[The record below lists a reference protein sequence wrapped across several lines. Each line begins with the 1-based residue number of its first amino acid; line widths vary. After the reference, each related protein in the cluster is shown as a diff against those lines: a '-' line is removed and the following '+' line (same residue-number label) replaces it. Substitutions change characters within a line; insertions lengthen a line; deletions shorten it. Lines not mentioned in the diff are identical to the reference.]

1 MKNKFLLL
9 LIIVISSFNT
19 HAQNLGSISGKVID
33 QNTGEILIGA
43 SLQLVGTTNG
53 ATTDIEGRFTIRKVN
68 PGTYK
73 LKASFVSYDSSIL
86 DSVQVNANE
95 VTIIDIS
102 LAAKSLQLEQVV
114 ITSESVKNF
123 EAALLNQQ
131 KKSISINDG
140 LSAEQM
146 KRSTDANMA
155 DAMRRIPGVTLSE
168 GKFINLRGL
177 SERYSSAMFNNAAL
191 ASTEPEKRSFAFDLI
206 PSSLIDNTIVT
217 KSYSAEN
224 PADFGSGL
232 ISLNTIDFPSK
243 RLFSISFGSSF
254 VDGVTSRNILTY
266 NGGKKDF
273 IGIDDGTRALPADFP
288 TDLENDDQTQIFID
302 AKKLSNNWKTI
313 SAKAPVNQSYGIA
326 FGDKFMLL
334 DQELGLILSFNYKKN
349 TNSAEVTRKEL
360 MKEINADGRYAER
373 FSFSGTQYSESV
385 LWGGLANLS
394 YKFDDFHKLSLKN
407 SYTVNADDEVV
418 NMIGQQND
426 QSSYRQN
433 IGLRYIS
440 RTLLANQLT
449 GDLYFPE
456 INGAQLQYQLS
467 FSESNRSEPD
477 YRRYAY
483 ELDTETNQPLYMILG
498 PEVSPQLAGRYYSD
512 LYEKSKSS
520 SINIKVPVGI
530 VKLKFGFSYTEKK
543 RNFDSRLI
551 GIVSQSQTKES
562 IKKYAI
568 DSIFA
573 EKNFRSTFGFSLEE
587 YNNGTNV
594 YTASELVRAGY
605 IVTETPVSVYGN
617 EFVVSL
623 GMRMESLN
631 SLLSSFLQDHK
642 DIAFNIARDEIKFFP
657 SATIAYRIN
666 EKSNFKTSYSRTINR
681 PEFRE
686 TAPFTYYDF
695 QNQISTK
702 GDTTVGPASISH
714 VDLRYE
720 IFPRPEEL
728 FSVSIFYK
736 EIKNAIEA
744 TIIAGSNAMR
754 SFKNAPLAKNVG
766 FEVEGRFKLD
776 HISNMLSDVSVVA
789 NYSRIKSEIHESR
802 VDDNG
807 LKKPFLRSLQGQAPY
822 IVNLS
827 LIYHNTEFGSNIAL
841 SFYQSGRRIIET
853 ADPED
858 QRSIS
863 DIYEEPRPLLD
874 FVASQMFMDLFELK
888 LSIKDILVEDQKLT
902 MLDYTLRRTSKHAQY
917 SLGINFKL

>member
-1 MKNKFLLL
+1 MKNKLLLL
-9 LIIVISSFNT
+9 LIVVSSFNT
-19 HAQNLGSISGKVID
+19 IAQNLGSISGKVID

-43 SLQLVGTTNG
+43 SVQLVGTGTG
-53 ATTDIEGRFTIRKVN
+53 ATTDIEGRFTVRKVK
-68 PGTYK
+68 PGIYK
-73 LKASFVSYDSSIL
+73 IKASFVSYDSSLL
-86 DSVQVNANE
+86 DSIIVNAND
-95 VTIIDIS
+95 VTIVDIS

-114 ITSESVKNF
+114 ITGESVKNF

-206 PSSLIDNTIVT
+206 PSSLIDNTVVT

-243 RLFSISFGSSF
+243 RLFSISLGSSF
-254 VDGVTSRNILTY
+254 VDGVTSRNMLSY
-266 NGGKKDF
+266 NGGNKDF
-273 IGIDDGTRALPADFP
+273 MGIDDGTRSLPADFP
-288 TDLENDDQTQIFID
+288 SDLEKDDPTQIFAD

-313 SAKAPVNQSYGIA
+313 STKAPVNQSYGIA

-349 TNSAEVTRKEL
+349 TNSAEVNRKEL
-360 MKEINADGRYAER
+360 TKDIGPDGRYTER
-373 FSFSGTQYSESV
+373 FSFDGTQYTESV
-385 LWGGLANLS
+385 LWGSLANFS

-407 SYTVNADDEVV
+407 SYTVNADDEVINV
-418 NMIGQQND
+418 IGMQND

-433 IGLRYIS
+433 VGLRYIS
-440 RTLLANQLT
+440 RTLLANQLI
-449 GDLYFPE
+449 GDLYLPE

-483 ELDTETNQPLYMILG
+483 ELDPETNQPLYMILSL
-498 PEVSPQLAGRYYSD
+498 EASPQLAGRYYSN
-512 LYEKSKSS
+512 LYEKSRGS
-520 SINIKVPVGI
+520 SINLKMPVGI
-530 VKLKFGFSYTEKK
+530 TKLKFGFNYSEKK
-543 RNFDSRLI
+543 RSFDSRLI
-551 GIVSQSQTKES
+551 GIVTQSQTKES
-562 IKKYAI
+562 MKKYGI
-568 DSIFA
+568 DSIFM
-573 EKNFRSTFGFSLEE
+573 EKNFRRDVGFSIREFSS
-587 YNNGTNV
+587 GTNSYV
-594 YTASELVRAGY
+594 ADEIIRAGY
-605 IVTETPVSVYGN
+605 VVTETPVTVFEN
-617 EFVVSL
+617 EFIVSL
-623 GMRMESLN
+623 GMRMESVN
-631 SLLSSFLQDHK
+631 TLLSSFLQDLKTVPFSVAK
-642 DIAFNIARDEIKFFP
+642 DEVKFFP
-657 SATIAYRIN
+657 SATVAYRIN

-686 TAPFTYYDF
+686 TAPFSYYDF
-695 QNQISTK
+695 QNQISTR
-702 GDTTVGPASISH
+702 GDTSVSSASISH
-714 VDLRYE
+714 IDLRYE
-720 IFPRPEEL
+720 LFPRPEEL
-728 FSVSIFYK
+728 FSVSLFYK

-744 TIIAGSNAMR
+744 IILASSNGER

-776 HISNMLSDVSVVA
+776 HIHDMLSDFSFIA

-807 LKKPFLRSLQGQAPY
+807 IKKPFLRSLQGQAPY
-822 IVNLS
+822 IINLS
-827 LIYHNTEFGSNIAL
+827 LIYHNSDLGSNIAL

-853 ADPED
+853 ADP
-858 QRSIS
+858 
-863 DIYEEPRPLLD
+863 
-874 FVASQMFMDLFELK
+874 
-888 LSIKDILVEDQKLT
+888 
-902 MLDYTLRRTSKHAQY
+902 
-917 SLGINFKL
+917 